1 MDNHT
6 GHDGNGD
13 ERQGVTAGTGDGAL
27 AGLAELIDEQPGP
40 AASKENLTSVLRRH
54 VRRRRRVTSGIV
66 AVTLALGV
74 GGGVA
79 IGEAVSTVATG
90 TPFAAGHAGAPSA
103 RRSTAGSSTV
113 VPGPTL
119 PLPTTAAHKS
129 ATASLP
135 LGLVYAPNAS
145 LGDKLKPPLTDSG
158 DSSSFCTV
166 NGCGVS
172 YGGDY
177 LFAGDQLHLLFAR
190 TANAVTA
197 RAFTSRYDAVQSLP
211 VVVRACEPSDALLVE
226 VSDARAVGA
235 VAVPD
240 LTQPAGRVAV
250 AEDEVVGQSEG
261 APMAVVAVRAGA
273 GIAAVEARF
282 ATGTSDE
289 MRVVDGWGV
298 LVAGLPG
305 NGSSPYTESAANVEA
320 FSADGAVVERFTV
333 QGPDIALPTECV
345 VAMPAGAGGPEK
357 PQTPS
362 TAKGASSG

>member
-6 GHDGNGD
+6 GDDGNGD
-13 ERQGVTAGTGDGAL
+13 ERKDATAGARDGAL

-40 AASKENLTSVLRRH
+40 AASKENLTSVLRRYA
-54 VRRRRRVTSGIV
+54 RRRRRVTSGIV

-79 IGEAVSTVATG
+79 IGEAASTVATG
-90 TPFAAGHAGAPSA
+90 TPFAAGHTGTTSVP
-103 RRSTAGSSTV
+103 RSSAGSSTV

-119 PLPTTAAHKS
+119 ALPAVAPHKS
-129 ATASLP
+129 ATAGLP
-135 LGLVYAPNAS
+135 TGLAYASSAA
-145 LGDKLKPPLTDSG
+145 LGDKVNPPLTDSG
-158 DSSSFCTV
+158 DSASFCTV

-177 LFAGDQLHLLFAR
+177 LFARDQLHLLFVRSAD
-190 TANAVTA
+190 AVTA
-197 RAFTSRYDAVQSLP
+197 RAFTARYDATPALP
-211 VVVRACEPSDALLVE
+211 VVVRACEPSEALVVE

-240 LTQPAGRVAV
+240 LSQPAGRVAV

-282 ATGTSDE
+282 ATGASDE

-298 LVAGLPG
+298 LVASLPRS
-305 NGSSPYTESAANVEA
+305 GSSPYTESAANVEA

-333 QGPDIALPTECV
+333 HGPDIALPADCV
-345 VAMPAGAGGPEK
+345 VVMPAGTGGPEK